1 VIDKI
6 KILNE
11 LKRLKK
17 FSTDAEFAAFLEISP
32 QNLSNWYKR
41 NTFNENK
48 IVKLFPEVNYSF
60 IRTGEGEILKSTN
73 NVVNGPSEQYG
84 KPTTNQ
90 NGKGVKYFDVDFI
103 AGFDIVLNNHTVTPA
118 YYIDFKPYNKADYWV
133 NVTGHS
139 MDPLISHG
147 DIIAIKKLNDWKT
160 YYLPGEIYA
169 IVTDEFRTIK
179 KIRKGDNEGEVL
191 LVPENL
197 EDFDPKPISISLI
210 RDVYQVL
217 GCMKKII

>member
-1 VIDKI
+1 MSDKERLADFI
-6 KILNE
+6 KYTNLSVKAAAESCGVHRQAFYDI
-11 LKRLKK
+11 LKK
-17 FSTDAEFAAFLEISP
+17 ENVGISD
-32 QNLSNWYKR
+32 NVAKA
-41 NTFNENK
+41 
-48 IVKLFPEVNYSF
+48 IVKTYPDINLLWLKY
-60 IRTGEGEILKSTN
+60 GEGEMLKNSD
-73 NVVNGPSEQYG
+73 PD
-84 KPTTNQ
+84 KPITNQ

-103 AGFDIVLNNHTVTPA
+103 AGFDIILNNHTVTPA
-118 YYIDFKPYNKADYWV
+118 YYIDFKPYNKADFWV

-197 EDFDPKPISISLI
+197 EEFDPKPISINLI

>member
-1 VIDKI
+1 MSDKERLADFI
-6 KILNE
+6 KYTNLSVKAAAESCGVHRQAFYDI
-11 LKRLKK
+11 LKK
-17 FSTDAEFAAFLEISP
+17 ENVGISD
-32 QNLSNWYKR
+32 NVAKA
-41 NTFNENK
+41 
-48 IVKLFPEVNYSF
+48 IVKTYPDINLLWLKY
-60 IRTGEGEILKSTN
+60 GEGEMLKNTDPN
-73 NVVNGPSEQYG
+73 Q
-84 KPTTNQ
+84 PTTNQ

-139 MDPLISHG
+139 MAPLISHG

>member
-1 VIDKI
+1 MIDKT

-11 LKRLKK
+11 LKKLRN
-17 FSTDAEFAAFLEISP
+17 FSTDAEFADFLGISP

-41 NTFNENK
+41 NTFNENI
-48 IVKLFPEVNYSF
+48 IVKLFPEVHYSF
-60 IRTGEGEILKSTN
+60 IRTGEGEMLKNTSLD
-73 NVVNGPSEQYG
+73 GPV
-84 KPTTNQ
+84 PNH

-103 AGFDIVLNNHTVTPA
+103 AGFDIIISNQQVNPA

-139 MDPLISHG
+139 MAPLISHG

-179 KIRKGDNEGEVL
+179 KLRKGEKEGEVL

-197 EDFDPKPISISLI
+197 AEYDPKPISVDLI
-210 RDVYQVL
+210 REVYQVL
-217 GCMKKII
+217 GCMKKIV

>member
-1 VIDKI
+1 MRIIDRLDKYMNI
-6 KILNE
+6 NGLNDNQVTVKAGLGVGTLGKTRKEGDLSIRSINKILSVFN
-11 LKRLKK
+11 
-17 FSTDAEFAAFLEISP
+17 DISGDW
-32 QNLSNWYKR
+32 LLY
-41 NTFNENK
+41 
-48 IVKLFPEVNYSF
+48 
-60 IRTGEGEILKSTN
+60 GEGEMLKNTDPN
-73 NVVNGPSEQYG
+73 Q
-84 KPTTNQ
+84 PTTNQ

-179 KIRKGDNEGEVL
+179 KIRKGDNKGEVL

-217 GCMKKII
+217 GCMKKIV

>member
-1 VIDKI
+1 MSDIERVIDVVDWLIYK
-6 KILNE
+6 KKVKSRKELAERMGYTESSMSQILNE
-11 LKRLKK
+11 KVPLSEK
-17 FSTDAEFAAFLEISP
+17 FIK
-32 QNLSNWYKR
+32 NLSIVDS
-41 NTFNENK
+41 FINEDW
-48 IVKLFPEVNYSF
+48 
-60 IRTGEGEILKSTN
+60 IRTGEGKMLN
-73 NVVNGPSEQYG
+73 NADSD
-84 KPTTNQ
+84 KPVPNR

-103 AGFDIVLNNHTVTPA
+103 AGFDIIINNQQINPA

-139 MDPLISHG
+139 MAPLISHG

-179 KIRKGDNEGEVL
+179 KLRKGEKDGEVL

-197 EDFDPKPISISLI
+197 AEYDPKPISVDLI
-210 RDVYQVL
+210 REVYQVL
-217 GCMKKII
+217 GCMKKIV

>member
-1 VIDKI
+1 MRIIDRLDKYMNI
-6 KILNE
+6 NGLNDNQVTVKAGLGVGTLGKTRKEGDLSIRSINKILSVFN
-11 LKRLKK
+11 
-17 FSTDAEFAAFLEISP
+17 DISGDW
-32 QNLSNWYKR
+32 LLY
-41 NTFNENK
+41 
-48 IVKLFPEVNYSF
+48 
-60 IRTGEGEILKSTN
+60 GEGEMLKNTDSN
-73 NVVNGPSEQYG
+73 Q
-84 KPTTNQ
+84 PTTNQ

>member
-1 VIDKI
+1 MRIIDRLDKYMNI
-6 KILNE
+6 NGLNDNQVTVKAGLGVGTLGKTRKEGDLSIRSINKILRVFN
-11 LKRLKK
+11 
-17 FSTDAEFAAFLEISP
+17 DISGDW
-32 QNLSNWYKR
+32 LLY
-41 NTFNENK
+41 
-48 IVKLFPEVNYSF
+48 
-60 IRTGEGEILKSTN
+60 GEGEMLKNTD
-73 NVVNGPSEQYG
+73 PD

-103 AGFDIVLNNHTVTPA
+103 AGFDIIINNQQVNPA

-179 KIRKGDNEGEVL
+179 KIRKGDNKGEVL

>member
-1 VIDKI
+1 MNDAQRIEEI
-6 KILNE
+6 KKYL
-11 LKRLKK
+11 
-17 FSTDAEFAAFLEISP
+17 
-32 QNLSNWYKR
+32 NLSSRAISQQIGIKGPQIFYDIKAGKCGISKDLAMKIQE
-41 NTFNENK
+41 TYFNINASWL
-48 IVKLFPEVNYSF
+48 I
-60 IRTGEGEILKSTN
+60 TGEGEMLKNTSLDGPIPN
-73 NVVNGPSEQYG
+73 N
-84 KPTTNQ
+84 

-103 AGFDIVLNNHTVTPA
+103 AGFDIIINNQQVNPA

-139 MDPLISHG
+139 MAPLISHG

-179 KIRKGDNEGEVL
+179 KLRKGEKDGEVL

-197 EDFDPKPISISLI
+197 AEYDPKPISVDLI
-210 RDVYQVL
+210 REVYQVL
-217 GCMKKII
+217 GCMKKIV

>member
-1 VIDKI
+1 MNINGLNDNQVTVKAGLGVGTLGKTRKEGDLSIRSI
-6 KILNE
+6 NKILSVFN
-11 LKRLKK
+11 
-17 FSTDAEFAAFLEISP
+17 DISGDW
-32 QNLSNWYKR
+32 LLY
-41 NTFNENK
+41 
-48 IVKLFPEVNYSF
+48 
-60 IRTGEGEILKSTN
+60 GEGEMLKNTDPN
-73 NVVNGPSEQYG
+73 Q
-84 KPTTNQ
+84 PTTNQ

>member
-1 VIDKI
+1 MSDKERLADFI
-6 KILNE
+6 KYTNLSVKAADESCGVHRQAFYDI
-11 LKRLKK
+11 LKK
-17 FSTDAEFAAFLEISP
+17 ENVGISD
-32 QNLSNWYKR
+32 NVAKA
-41 NTFNENK
+41 
-48 IVKLFPEVNYSF
+48 IVKTYPDINLLWLKY
-60 IRTGEGEILKSTN
+60 GEGEMLKNTDPN
-73 NVVNGPSEQYG
+73 Q
-84 KPTTNQ
+84 PTTNQ

-217 GCMKKII
+217 GCMKKIV

>member
-1 VIDKI
+1 MSVKERLIKYLKVKKI
-6 KILNE
+6 GQKRFALSIGRSSGYVNAISKSIQPATIHSISMRYPDLNIE
-11 LKRLKK
+11 WLM
-17 FSTDAEFAAFLEISP
+17 
-32 QNLSNWYKR
+32 
-41 NTFNENK
+41 
-48 IVKLFPEVNYSF
+48 
-60 IRTGEGEILKSTN
+60 TGEGEMLKNTDPN
-73 NVVNGPSEQYG
+73 Q
-84 KPTTNQ
+84 PTTNQ

>member
-1 VIDKI
+1 MSVKERLINYLKVKKI
-6 KILNE
+6 GQKRFALSIGRSSGYVNAISKSIQPATIHSISMHYPDLNIE
-11 LKRLKK
+11 WLM
-17 FSTDAEFAAFLEISP
+17 
-32 QNLSNWYKR
+32 
-41 NTFNENK
+41 
-48 IVKLFPEVNYSF
+48 
-60 IRTGEGEILKSTN
+60 TGEGEMLKNTD
-73 NVVNGPSEQYG
+73 PD

-197 EDFDPKPISISLI
+197 EEFDPKPISISLI

>member
-1 VIDKI
+1 MSDKERLADFI
-6 KILNE
+6 KYTNLSVKAAAESCGVHRQAFYDI
-11 LKRLKK
+11 LKK
-17 FSTDAEFAAFLEISP
+17 ENVGISD
-32 QNLSNWYKR
+32 NVAKA
-41 NTFNENK
+41 
-48 IVKLFPEVNYSF
+48 IVKTYPDINLLWLKY
-60 IRTGEGEILKSTN
+60 GEGEMLKNTDPN
-73 NVVNGPSEQYG
+73 Q
-84 KPTTNQ
+84 PTTNQ

-103 AGFDIVLNNHTVTPA
+103 AGFDLIINNQQVNPA

-197 EDFDPKPISISLI
+197 EEFDPKPISISLI

>member
-1 VIDKI
+1 MSDKERLADFI
-6 KILNE
+6 KYTNLSVKAAAESCGVHRQAFYDI
-11 LKRLKK
+11 LKK
-17 FSTDAEFAAFLEISP
+17 ENVGISD
-32 QNLSNWYKR
+32 NVAKA
-41 NTFNENK
+41 
-48 IVKLFPEVNYSF
+48 IVKTYPDINLLWLKY
-60 IRTGEGEILKSTN
+60 GEGEMLKNTDPN
-73 NVVNGPSEQYG
+73 Q
-84 KPTTNQ
+84 PTTNQ

-217 GCMKKII
+217 GCMKKIV

>member
-1 VIDKI
+1 MSDKERLADFI
-6 KILNE
+6 KYTNLSVKAAAESCGVHRQAFYDI
-11 LKRLKK
+11 LKK
-17 FSTDAEFAAFLEISP
+17 ENVGISD
-32 QNLSNWYKR
+32 NVAKA
-41 NTFNENK
+41 
-48 IVKLFPEVNYSF
+48 IVKTYPDINLLWLKY
-60 IRTGEGEILKSTN
+60 GEGEMLKNTDPN
-73 NVVNGPSEQYG
+73 Q
-84 KPTTNQ
+84 PTTNQ

>member
-1 VIDKI
+1 MRIIDRLDKYMI
-6 KILNE
+6 INGLNDNQVTVRAGLGVGTLGKSRKDGDLSMKSINKILNVFNDISGDWLLYGDGE
-11 LKRLKK
+11 MLK
-17 FSTDAEFAAFLEISP
+17 
-32 QNLSNWYKR
+32 
-41 NTFNENK
+41 NTS
-48 IVKLFPEVNYSF
+48 LD
-60 IRTGEGEILKSTN
+60 
-73 NVVNGPSEQYG
+73 GPV
-84 KPTTNQ
+84 PNH

-103 AGFDIVLNNHTVTPA
+103 AGFDIIINNQQVNPA

-139 MDPLISHG
+139 MAPLISHG

-179 KIRKGDNEGEVL
+179 KLRKGEKEGEVL

-197 EDFDPKPISISLI
+197 AEYDPKPISVDLI
-210 RDVYQVL
+210 REVYQVL
-217 GCMKKII
+217 GCMKKIV